1 MMLLLAV
8 CLVSSFAVIQS
19 PRPTH
24 AEGFLYRV
32 TCVVGNYFLKIC
44 RDAPTEQV
52 PAEQPPSSNPSTP
65 ANTPAQPNPAPAS
78 QQVTAQSV
86 VVTNTSPPLELEE
99 PEPLTAELPTI
110 PLITDNAPPLVA
122 YQFPSSALLS
132 VYGGA
137 QNDSSVL
144 GADSSETPFLEATP
158 QGWRLMGLLWYW
170 WVLILGVVLGAFT
183 FMRKTVTKTFPSIVK

>member
-1 MMLLLAV
+1 M
-8 CLVSSFAVIQS
+8 SSFVVIQS

-32 TCVVGNYFLKIC
+32 TCLVGKHFLKIC
-44 RDAPTEQV
+44 RDAPTEQP
-52 PAEQPPSSNPSTP
+52 PAEQNPPAPIQPTSSDPPTP
-65 ANTPAQPNPAPAS
+65 ANTPIQPNPAPAS
-78 QQVTAQSV
+78 QQVTAPSV

-99 PEPLTAELPTI
+99 PLTTELPVVS
-110 PLITDNAPPLVA
+110 LITNDSPPLVA
-122 YQFPSSALLS
+122 YQFPSGALMS

-170 WVLILGVVLGAFT
+170 WVLILGVVIGAFT
-183 FMRKTVTKTFPSIVK
+183 FIRKTVTKTFPSIVKY